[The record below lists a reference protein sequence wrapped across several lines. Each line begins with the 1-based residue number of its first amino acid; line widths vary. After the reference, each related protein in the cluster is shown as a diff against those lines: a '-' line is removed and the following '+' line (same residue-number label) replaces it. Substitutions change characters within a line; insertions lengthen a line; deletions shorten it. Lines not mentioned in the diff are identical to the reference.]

1 MQGLIK
7 KNYKLFCKRPELHVN
22 TCADK
27 RRPSGRSLSAM
38 SETGHLNILMI
49 II

>member
-22 TCADK
+22 TCAVK
-27 RRPSGRSLSAM
+27 RRPEGQSM
-38 SETGHLNILMI
+38 SETGYLNILMI